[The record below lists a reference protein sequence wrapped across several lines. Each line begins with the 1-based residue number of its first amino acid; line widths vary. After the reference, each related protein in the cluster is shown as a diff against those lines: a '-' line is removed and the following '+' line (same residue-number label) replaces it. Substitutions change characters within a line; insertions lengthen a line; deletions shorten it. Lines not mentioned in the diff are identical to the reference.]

1 MKLAIYGYDTIVG
14 KMVLEMLDANEHI
27 HLDEFYPLSPIP
39 LEYDAVPLKGK
50 NHLITFV
57 NEFDFSKVEVAL
69 FLTTKDLSETW
80 IPVATAAGC
89 IVIDDSH
96 LYSGAKGED
105 GKATV
110 IASTINPFK
119 IGAVDATKV
128 AALPHATSIEI
139 AAPLNELVH
148 DFEVRKL
155 VVTALIA
162 ASEHGELGTQT
173 LARETTMLLN
183 GQGVEVVDF
192 PAQLAFNV
200 LTRVGAVDRNGVSE
214 HERTIIEE
222 VRALVPDYT
231 GPISL
236 TCIQVPTFYGH
247 TLSVQVELTTDES
260 LEDVK
265 DSLSNNPDLIFE
277 EGIKELLSQ
286 LKAEAEDAKEE
297 SAESS
302 VGDVEGATD
311 ELMVSPVTCA
321 DFERDAIFLSRL
333 RKVGPGTYD
342 FTAVM
347 DNTRYGE
354 AKAALDLL
362 ALIQKHRKAH

>member
-14 KMVLEMLDANEHI
+14 KMVLEMLADNEQLKI
-27 HLDEFYPLSPIP
+27 DEFYPLSPIP

-50 NHLITFV
+50 NHLITFI
-57 NEFDFSKVEVAL
+57 NDFDFAKADVAL

-80 IPVATAAGC
+80 LPVATAAGC

-96 LYSGAKGED
+96 LYSGAKGEN
-105 GKATV
+105 GQATV
-110 IASTINPFK
+110 IASSINPFK
-119 IGAVDATKV
+119 LPELLTTKI
-128 AALPHATSIEI
+128 AALPHATSFEI
-139 AAPLNELVH
+139 AAPLNELMQ
-148 DFEVRKL
+148 DFEVRKV

-183 GQGVEVVDF
+183 GQGVDVVDF

-200 LTRVGAVDRNGVSE
+200 LTRVGAVDDNGVSE
-214 HERTIIEE
+214 HERTIMEE
-222 VRALVPDYT
+222 LRALLPDYK
-231 GPISL
+231 GALSL

-265 DSLSNNPDLIFE
+265 DSLSNNPDLVFE
-277 EGIKELLSQ
+277 EGVAQLRAELES
-286 LKAEAEDAKEE
+286 EE
-297 SAESS
+297 GEL
-302 VGDVEGATD
+302 G

-321 DFERDAIFLSRL
+321 DLERDAIFLSRL

-362 ALIQKHRKAH
+362 LLLQQQGQK

>member
-14 KMVLEMLDANEHI
+14 KMVLEMLESNEQLQ
-27 HLDEFYPLSPIP
+27 LDEFYPLSPIP

-57 NEFDFSKVEVAL
+57 NEFDFAKADVAL

-96 LYSGAKGED
+96 LYSGAKGEN
-105 GKATV
+105 GQATV

-119 IGAVDATKV
+119 LPDLLNTKV
-128 AALPHATSIEI
+128 AALPHATSVEI
-139 AAPLNELVH
+139 AAPLNELCH
-148 DFEVRKL
+148 DFEVRKV

-183 GQGVEVVDF
+183 GQGVDVVDF

-200 LTRVGAVDRNGVSE
+200 LTRVGAVDREGVSA
-214 HERTIIEE
+214 HERTIMEE
-222 VRALVPDYT
+222 LRALLPDYK
-231 GPISL
+231 GQIAL

-247 TLSVQVELTTDES
+247 TLSVQVELTTDET
-260 LEDVK
+260 LEDVR
-265 DSLSNNPDLIFE
+265 DSLSNNSDLIFE
-277 EGIKELLSQ
+277 DGLKDLVAEL
-286 LKAEAEDAKEE
+286 EEEE
-297 SAESS
+297 SPAE
-302 VGDVEGATD
+302 
-311 ELMVSPVTCA
+311 LIVSPVTCA

-354 AKAALDLL
+354 AKGALDLL
-362 ALIQKHRKAH
+362 LLLQKHWSK